1 MIFLFSGNDTTLIE
15 QQIKHILSQ
24 YQLSRYSKLE
34 DPKQAYLRCLTLNL
48 LTEVTATVLELPQVQ
63 LNLDLNYISR
73 LHKSKNLLLIICPS
87 FDRRT
92 KLGQALKPYLVSNS
106 DLPNNWNQ
114 QGIKQAIDFYAR
126 QFGLNLTPEVKE
138 YLYLALN
145 NNFSLLRSGLDSLAL
160 LSPNPSL
167 NLVKEVVPSVY
178 ATAIDLKQLILQ
190 RKRGEVKPYVTKLKA
205 FATDRAILASL
216 GTQFTVLMQTAIG
229 IQQNLSDLDLAK
241 LAGIKN
247 VKQLYFL
254 RQESKHISIEQL
266 IWLNRLIED
275 SKIHLNYNTCDLTA
289 RLMMMCCW

>member
-63 LNLDLNYISR
+63 LDLDLNYISR

-106 DLPNNWNQ
+106 DLPNNWNK

-190 RKRGEVKPYVTKLKA
+190 RKRGEVKPYVTKLRA

-229 IQQNLSDLDLAK
+229 IQQNLSDSDLAK

-275 SKIHLNYNTCDLTA
+275 SKIQLNYKSCDLTA

>member
-266 IWLNRLIED
+266 IWLNRTIED
-275 SKIHLNYNTCDLTA
+275 TQRQLNYNICDLTA

>member
-1 MIFLFSGNDTTLIE
+1 M
-15 QQIKHILSQ
+15 
-24 YQLSRYSKLE
+24 
-34 DPKQAYLRCLTLNL
+34 
-48 LTEVTATVLELPQVQ
+48 
-63 LNLDLNYISR
+63 
-73 LHKSKNLLLIICPS
+73 
-87 FDRRT
+87 
-92 KLGQALKPYLVSNS
+92 
-106 DLPNNWNQ
+106 
-114 QGIKQAIDFYAR
+114 
-126 QFGLNLTPEVKE
+126 
-138 YLYLALN
+138 ALN

-190 RKRGEVKPYVTKLKA
+190 RKRGEVKPYVTKLRA

-254 RQESKHISIEQL
+254 RQELKHISIEQL
-266 IWLNRLIED
+266 IWLNRTIED
-275 SKIHLNYNTCDLTA
+275 TQRQLNYNICDLTA